1 MPLIVRMFNRF
12 IHFRWARSTAS
23 YVIKLRDFRR
33 LFEVDKKMSDDNPSN
48 DSASDNKPHFELYI
62 KVCTQNLKI
71 SKSANTAWGF
81 GACFFA
87 SDISERILQMFI
99 FCNIHN
105 YLNTHWNNRL
115 LHILIIITIFRL
127 TITSHF
133 RRFKFSDEPQA
144 PNSAVQHW
152 PQAQVVVQLKT
163 NNVLHQGKQQIFK
176 HLFVCFLKCILL
188 FITCWINVKTKPK
201 GQSRNPRHQTT
212 TVEWKIDDKR

>member
-115 LHILIIITIFRL
+115 LHILLLSQFFVWPLPRTSVVLNFL
-127 TITSHF
+127 TSH
-133 RRFKFSDEPQA
+133 RHRT
-144 PNSAVQHW
+144 VQCNIGH
-152 PQAQVVVQLKT
+152 
-163 NNVLHQGKQQIFK
+163 
-176 HLFVCFLKCILL
+176 
-188 FITCWINVKTKPK
+188 
-201 GQSRNPRHQTT
+201 RHR
-212 TVEWKIDDKR
+212 WLSN